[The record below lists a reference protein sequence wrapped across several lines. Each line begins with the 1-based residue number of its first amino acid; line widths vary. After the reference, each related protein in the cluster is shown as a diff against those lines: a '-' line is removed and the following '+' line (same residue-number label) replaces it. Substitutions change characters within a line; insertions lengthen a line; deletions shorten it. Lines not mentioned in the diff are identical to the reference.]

1 MNVERDLEQDD
12 ERARTDALDVSRSF
26 IVQAPAGSGKTELLI
41 QRYLCL
47 LATVE
52 NPEEV
57 LAITFTRKAAAE
69 MRLRVVLALQRAA
82 SGESPDAAHEKITLH
97 AARGVLAR
105 DHEAAWDLI
114 DNPRRMR
121 IQTLDSLNASIARMR
136 PLTAGATSGVAT
148 VDLGEMSA
156 LYRRAAAATLDWLG
170 EQGDAGRATEQV
182 LLHVDNNTG
191 IYIDYLS
198 RMLRTRDQWLPFV
211 SAGLMTDDEA
221 NALRQRFELSL
232 EKIVV
237 AHLQSLLSAAP
248 GAAATEIGE
257 LAQYA
262 SANLKQEGNTDALIC
277 RLDGLSEMPSANA
290 SSLDT
295 WRALAEFL
303 LKQDG
308 DLRKQIDKRI
318 GFPPNNKTM
327 KQRMSDLLESL
338 AAEALFID
346 LLQATRDLPPVRY
359 TNEQWSVLLSLFR
372 LLPIAVAELQRLS
385 AARGVTDY
393 IEIALSAG
401 TALGTAE
408 QPGDVALLLDYQ
420 LRHILVDEMQ
430 DTSKAQYRMLEALT
444 GGWQADDG
452 RTLFCVGDPM
462 QSIYR
467 FRNAEVAQFLLAKDN
482 GIGALPLEPLILR
495 RNFRSGEN
503 LVHWFN
509 TVFPVVL
516 PDVDDAANGAVSYSE
531 AVAVERL
538 AGQGEFHLY
547 PVIGNDKQS
556 EAEQSLTVIK
566 RTLSE
571 YPHDDM
577 AVLVRGRGHLPA
589 LLLKLREAA
598 IPYQAVDIDRL
609 TDLPEIIDVLALT
622 RAFVH
627 LGDRIAWLGLLRSP
641 WVGLGWADLHQLV
654 FGARHETIWELL
666 LNVQRIAAL
675 STAGQQA
682 AHGFVE
688 CVRPFMASDRSMPL
702 HRRVEDAWFRL
713 GGPGLLQ
720 DASAVVNVY
729 RYLEILS
736 SLETGGTLADV
747 VELQEQLGSE
757 YVSTVGSARL
767 QIMTMHK
774 AKGLEFDHVLLHGL
788 GRYPRPGGTSVM
800 SWFDL
805 PDAHGSEEKIIS
817 PVGRRDELARDPVH
831 RFIEKTRAAKDA
843 HEKGRLLYVACTRA
857 RKSLHLVGNVDIGND
872 GESIRK
878 PPSNSLLSLL
888 WPAVAST
895 YLKAFESYAAPA
907 KVAGESIWL
916 QPTLHRF
923 DAPWSLPDLPPVPG
937 QAPVADDEEGGAYK
951 VDYHWVGAAARLA
964 GTVVHRWLQR
974 ASDGRVKLEIGAL
987 DELRAV
993 SRRWL
998 RELGAGGDALD
1009 AICERVETA
1018 LDGVLS
1024 DEKGRWLIAG
1034 EGTAELPL
1042 SGPVNG
1048 RIQSIV
1054 IDRLRIDDDGTHW
1067 IVDYKTSTHEGGKLQ
1082 DFLRSECER
1091 YRGQLQKYAR
1101 VYGAFAGVRPRCALY
1116 FPMLREWV
1124 EIDLNDLLEIDV
1136 KSPNSTSDP
1145 G

>member
-1 MNVERDLEQDD
+1 MNVNRDLGLDD
-12 ERARTDALDVSRSF
+12 AQARTDALDVSRSF

-41 QRYLCL
+41 QRYLYL

-82 SGESPDAAHEKITLH
+82 RGESPDAAHEKITVH
-97 AARGVLAR
+97 AAAAVLAR
-105 DHEAAWDLI
+105 DHEATWELI
-114 DNPRRMR
+114 ENPRRMR

-136 PLTAGATSGVAT
+136 PLTTGATSGVAT
-148 VDLGEMSA
+148 VDLGEMST

-170 EQGDAGRATEQV
+170 EQGDAGRATEEV

-191 IYIDYLS
+191 IYIAYLS
-198 RMLRTRDQWLPFV
+198 RMLNTRDQWLPFV
-211 SAGLMTDDEA
+211 GAGLMTDDES
-221 NALRQRFELSL
+221 NALRHRLELSL

-248 GAAATEIGE
+248 GEAATEIGE

-262 SANLKQEGNTDALIC
+262 CTNLRQEGRGDALIC
-277 RLDGLSEMPSANA
+277 RLDGLRKLPDANA
-290 SSLDT
+290 GALGS
-295 WRALAEFL
+295 WQALAELF

-308 DLRKQIDKRI
+308 DLRKQINIRI
-318 GFPPNNKTM
+318 GFPSQNKMM
-327 KQRMSDLLESL
+327 KHRMSDLLESL
-338 AAEALFID
+338 APENLFVE
-346 LLQATRDLPPVRY
+346 LLGATRDLPPVRY
-359 TNEQWSVLLSLFR
+359 TDEQWSVLLSLFR

-385 AARGVTDY
+385 ASRGVTDY

-408 QPGDVALLLDYQ
+408 RPGDVALLLDYQ

-462 QSIYR
+462 QSIYS

-531 AVAVERL
+531 AIAVEQL

-556 EAEQSLTVIK
+556 EAEQSFTVIQ
-566 RTLSE
+566 RTLSAH
-571 YPHDDM
+571 PNDDM

-589 LLLKLREAA
+589 LLLKLREAD

-654 FGARHETIWELL
+654 FGARHGTIWELL
-666 LNVQRIAAL
+666 LNAQRIAAL

-682 AHGFVE
+682 AHGFID

-702 HRRVEDAWFRL
+702 HLRVEEAWFRL
-713 GGPGLLQ
+713 GGPALLK
-720 DASAVVNVY
+720 DGSAVVNVY
-729 RYLEILS
+729 RYLDILS
-736 SLETGGTLADV
+736 SLEAGGTLADV
-747 VELQEQLGSE
+747 VELQEQLDSE

-774 AKGLEFDHVLLHGL
+774 AKGLQFDHVLLHGL
-788 GRYPRPGGTSVM
+788 GRYPRPSSTSVM

-805 PDAHGSEEKIIS
+805 PDVHGGEEKIIS
-817 PVGRRDELARDPVH
+817 PVARRDELDRDPVH
-831 RFIEKTRAAKDA
+831 RFIEKTRATKDA
-843 HEKGRLLYVACTRA
+843 YEKGRLLYVACTRA
-857 RKSLHLVGNVDIGND
+857 RKSLHLVGNIDIGND
-872 GESIRK
+872 GKSIRK

-888 WPAVAST
+888 WPAVEST
-895 YLKAFESYAAPA
+895 YLEAFENYVAPA
-907 KVAGESIWL
+907 KLAGESIWL
-916 QPTLHRF
+916 QPKLRRF
-923 DAPWSLPDLPPVPG
+923 DAPWSLPELPPVPG
-937 QAPVADDEEGGAYK
+937 QAQVADDEEGGAYK
-951 VDYHWVGAAARLA
+951 VDYDWVGAEARLA

-974 ASDGRVKLEIGAL
+974 ASEGRVNLEAGAL
-987 DELRAV
+987 GGLRPA

-998 RELGAGGDALD
+998 RELGAGRDSLD
-1009 AICERVETA
+1009 TICNRVETA

-1024 DEKGRWLIAG
+1024 DEKGCWLLRGDGA
-1034 EGTAELPL
+1034 AELPL
-1042 SGPVNG
+1042 SGSVNG
-1048 RIQSIV
+1048 KIQSIV
-1054 IDRLRIDDDGTHW
+1054 IDRVRIDDDGTHW

-1082 DFLRSECER
+1082 AFLQSECER

-1124 EIDLNDLLEIDV
+1124 EIDVNSPGSESDL
-1136 KSPNSTSDP
+1136 